1 MNSALHRP
9 DRATATPAHTPAIVR
24 VTGNPT
30 LTSVESALTQ
40 PLILKD
46 FKSPEMNTYKNRT
59 VGYPVRR
66 ADVVLV
72 SAPPT
77 EHGSRTI
84 GHNIP

>member
-1 MNSALHRP
+1 MNSAPHHP
-9 DRATATPAHTPAIVR
+9 HRATVTPRHRPAIVQ
-24 VTGNPT
+24 VTSKTT

-46 FKSPEMNTYKNRT
+46 FKSPEMNTYKNRI
-59 VGYPVRR
+59 VGCPVRYPC
-66 ADVVLV
+66 AVSV
-72 SAPPT
+72 SALPT